1 MVSKLGMTPGV
12 KGKMVIVQGFGNVGR
27 HTIDVSSDLL
37 CNRTHLKCVVS
48 CVQRTC
54 IMLQALMAFGL
65 MIYTA
70 PPS

>member
-27 HTIDVSSDLL
+27 HTIDVS
-37 CNRTHLKCVVS
+37 CRTNLKCFVS

-54 IMLQALMAFGL
+54 IMLQALMVFGF

-70 PPS
+70 PPR